1 MEAISE
7 FFHKLHNLQDLI
19 SWGGYAIVALI
30 VFAETGLL
38 AGFFL
43 PGDSLLF
50 MAGFLVGSGA
60 VKPPAPLPQDP
71 ITGVL
76 MLQGLLIIAG
86 FLGNTT
92 GYWVGSK
99 AGPRLFNRPDSR
111 FFRKDLLLR
120 TQELYEKHGARIII
134 MAEFIPFARTF
145 APVVAGI
152 AQMPYRRF
160 MTYNVIGILFWV
172 LSMTTLGALL
182 GQIDLV
188 RKHLEK
194 AIILVVVLS
203 VLPAIFHILKERA
216 HRKRAAAEGA
226 DPEAAA

>member
-7 FFHKLHNLQDLI
+7 FFHKLHDLKDLI

-60 VKPPAPLPQDP
+60 IKAPAPLPQDP
-71 ITGVL
+71 LTGIIA
-76 MLQGLLIIAG
+76 LQVLLIVAG
-86 FLGNTT
+86 FLGNSS

-111 FFRKDLLLR
+111 LFKREYLVK
-120 TQELYEKHGARIII
+120 TQELYEKHGAKIII
-134 MAEFIPFARTF
+134 MAEFMPFARTF

-160 MTYNVIGILFWV
+160 MTYNVIGILVWII
-172 LSMTTLGALL
+172 SMTTLGALL
-182 GQIDLV
+182 GQIELV
-188 RKHLEK
+188 RQNLEK

-203 VLPAIFHILKERA
+203 VLPAIIHVLKERG
-216 HRKRAAAEGA
+216 HRKPAPAEPA
-226 DPEAAA
+226 DS